1 LNRSGQSSSPREITA
16 PDGPSDASGPISWGK
31 AHDDADGTISLP
43 HPVKHKIKD
52 GLVALSLAN
61 LCFIKVGFDLLSDKN
76 RYFNKLPVTTSTLLA
91 LVVNLLGFTLVFW
104 LVMQLRRRFPSRLL
118 HLLFHLTFL
127 VLLLLPLDF
136 VRIKFF
142 NVTDYQVFKFLQQ
155 PVVFLSEVILLALII
170 WQHRLIARIAA
181 IVVGVLSP
189 LAIFLLAKIALVCLG
204 VFPLQNCPIDPVP
217 PPMSPVH
224 AGQPREINQP
234 ESPGRATGAI
244 SRGQPRVIWIIFD
257 EMDYR
262 VTFEKPAAGFQ
273 FPEFEKLRHESLSA
287 TGAKAPADLTDTSM
301 PALILGRRISAVD
314 ADDACDLTITF
325 ADTGDTT
332 TWRGHPS
339 VFSEARKLGFNTAL
353 VGWFLPYSR
362 ELGDVLNFC
371 EWYPYPPF
379 EPARAKTFFGA
390 LWQQIDSLTETV
402 HLRRLFLNIHVASL
416 QASLPLVTNAAYGL
430 ILLHLPAPHRPGIY
444 LPDQDRFT
452 AVGMAHMSKVTAYFD
467 NLVLADRE
475 FGKLRR
481 AMEASG
487 QWDKT
492 WVIHSADHSWRE
504 SKLYDG
510 QRDFRVPYL
519 IKPPGSPRE
528 INQPGSLGRATG
540 PISRGK
546 TASADYTRPFNTVLT
561 HDLILAILRGEVT
574 DGQNVAPWLDAHAE
588 PSSPI
593 IGQGID

>member
-1 LNRSGQSSSPREITA
+1 MNRSSQSSA
-16 PDGPSDASGPISWGK
+16 
-31 AHDDADGTISLP
+31 AHDDADGTIPLP
-43 HPVKHKIKD
+43 HPVMRKIKD

-61 LCFIKVGFDLLSDKN
+61 LCFVKVGFDLLSDRN

-91 LVVNLLGFTLVFW
+91 LVVNLLGLALLMW
-104 LVMQLRRRFPSRLL
+104 LVMQALRRFPNRLL
-118 HLLFHLTFL
+118 HLTVHLLFFCS
-127 VLLLLPLDF
+127 LLLPLDF
-136 VRIKFF
+136 IRIKFF
-142 NVTDYQVFKFLQQ
+142 NITDYQIFQYLKHPASLFCEVVLL
-155 PVVFLSEVILLALII
+155 VFLC
-170 WQHRLIARIAA
+170 WQHRLAA
-181 IVVGVLSP
+181 KTLAVFVGILSP
-189 LAIFLLAKIALVCLG
+189 LAVFTLVKIALVCLG
-204 VFPLQNCPIDPVP
+204 VFPLQSCPIDPVP

-224 AGQPREINQP
+224 A
-234 ESPGRATGAI
+234 
-244 SRGQPRVIWIIFD
+244 GQPRVIWIIFD

-301 PALILGRRISAVD
+301 PALILGRRLSAVD

-379 EPARAKTFFGA
+379 EPARAETFSGE

-430 ILLHLPAPHRPGIY
+430 TLLHLPAPHRPGIY
-444 LPDQDRFT
+444 LPDQDKFT

-492 WVIHSADHSWRE
+492 WVILSADHSWRE

-510 QRDFRVPYL
+510 QRDYRVPYL

-574 DGQNVAPWLDAHAE
+574 DGQNVAPWLDAHGE

-593 IGQGID
+593 ISHGID